1 MELELDRA
9 ALEPIVR
16 RALARPVTL
25 DAWRAVPFS
34 YQVTNPLSA
43 GIWRI
48 SGAARD
54 GAADVGWSVIL
65 KVALSDYEVLLSR
78 YPAAFRPELEHAYLW
93 DREVLAYESGI
104 FDRLPRGLAAPR
116 LFHADRRADSC
127 WLWLEDLGDGGG
139 QWDVARYALAARH
152 LGRFNGAFPSG
163 SFDAPW
169 LTRDWIGT
177 WILRGFGSR
186 GAAVVEN
193 DAIWAHPFVREGF
206 GAGTRERLRAFLAV
220 RERIVQRL
228 NARPHALGHLD
239 AFRKNLFDRVNE
251 AGERETAA
259 IDWSYLGYG
268 PIGAELGH
276 LVIGSVAFADYRQD
290 IRELASACVPAYLDG
305 LRESGWKGNE
315 ADVREGYALSAAR
328 WVSMLGWLTS
338 VLDPRRQQQVEIWMG
353 QPLAE
358 GVAQAGART
367 AYLLDL
373 LDGAMS

>member
-1 MELELDRA
+1 MELELDA
-9 ALEPIVR
+9 ATLEPIVR
-16 RALARPVTL
+16 SALDRTVAL
-25 DAWRAVPFS
+25 DEWRAIPFS

-43 GIWRI
+43 GIWRVA
-48 SGAARD
+48 GTARD
-54 GAADVGWSVIL
+54 DDATVDWSVIL
-65 KVALSDYEVLLSR
+65 KVALSDYDVLLSR
-78 YPAAFRPELEHAYLW
+78 FPPDLRPELEHAYLW

-104 FDRLPRGLAAPR
+104 FDGLPSGLAAPR
-116 LFHADRRADSC
+116 LYLADRRADSC

-152 LGRFNGAFPSG
+152 LGRFNGTFPEG
-163 SFDAPW
+163 SFDRPW

-177 WILRGFGSR
+177 WIVRGFGSR
-186 GAAVVEN
+186 GAVVIEN
-193 DAIWAHPFVREGF
+193 DAIWAHPFVRDGF
-206 GAGTRERLRAFLAV
+206 APQTRDRLRRYLAG
-220 RERIVQRL
+220 RERIVERL
-228 NARPHALGHLD
+228 NARPHTLAHLD
-239 AFRKNLFDRVNE
+239 AFRKNLFDRTSA
-251 AGERETAA
+251 AGDRETAV

-290 IRELASACVPAYLDG
+290 IRILADACLPAYLDG
-305 LRESGWKGNE
+305 LREAGWNGSE

-338 VLDPRRQQQVEIWMG
+338 VLDPARQQQMETWMG

-358 GVAQAGART
+358 SIAQAGTRT
-367 AYLLDL
+367 TYLVDL

>member
-1 MELELDRA
+1 MELQLDDA
-9 ALEPIVR
+9 TLAPIVESALGR
-16 RALARPVTL
+16 RATIG
-25 DAWRAVPFS
+25 AWHAVPFS

-48 SGAARD
+48 SGTADD
-54 GAADVGWSVIL
+54 GGAPLDWSVIL
-65 KVALSDYEVLLSR
+65 KVALSDYDVLLKRFPSELR
-78 YPAAFRPELEHAYLW
+78 QELEHAYLW

-104 FDRLPRGLAAPR
+104 FDRLPPGLVAPR
-116 LFHADRRADSC
+116 LFLADRRADSC

-152 LGRFNGAFPSG
+152 LGRFNGAFPEG
-163 SFDAPW
+163 AFDAPW

-186 GAAVVEN
+186 GAVVVEN
-193 DAIWAHPFVREGF
+193 DAIWAHPLVRDGF
-206 GAGTRERLRAFLAV
+206 AAGARERLRRFLNY

-239 AFRKNLFDRVNE
+239 AFRKNLFDRTTA
-251 AGERETAA
+251 AGRRETAV

-290 IRELASACVPAYLDG
+290 IRALADACIPAYLDA
-305 LRESGWKGNE
+305 LRDVGWKGSV

-328 WVSMLGWLTS
+328 WVSMLGWLS
-338 VLDPRRQQQVEIWMG
+338 AVLDPARQQQMETWMG

-358 GVAQAGART
+358 SVAQAGART
-367 AYLLDL
+367 TYLLDL
-373 LDGAMS
+373 LEGALG

>member
-1 MELELDRA
+1 MELDLDA
-9 ALEPIVR
+9 ATLGPIVR
-16 RALARPVTL
+16 RAVDRPVRL
-25 DAWRAVPFS
+25 GDWNAVPFS

-48 SGAARD
+48 GGTARD
-54 GAADVGWSVIL
+54 GGTPVDWSVIL
-65 KVALSDYEVLLSR
+65 KIALSDYDVLLSR
-78 YPAAFRPELEHAYLW
+78 YPAALRPELEHAYLW

-104 FDRLPRGLAAPR
+104 FEQLPPGLRAPR
-116 LFHADRRADSC
+116 LFLADRRADSC

-152 LGRFNGAFPSG
+152 LGRFNGAFPEG
-163 SFDAPW
+163 SFSAPW
-169 LTRDWIGT
+169 LTHDWIGT
-177 WILRGFGSR
+177 WTLRGFGSR
-186 GAAVVEN
+186 GAPVVEN
-193 DAIWAHPFVREGF
+193 DAIWAHALVRKGF
-206 GAGTRERLRAFLAV
+206 APDTRDRLRRYLAG
-220 RERIVQRL
+220 RERIVERL
-228 NARPHALGHLD
+228 NARQHVLAHLD
-239 AFRKNLFDRVNE
+239 AFRKNLFDRTGE
-251 AGERETAA
+251 AGERETAV

-290 IRELASACVPAYLDG
+290 IRALADACLPAYLQG
-305 LRESGWKGNE
+305 LRESGWAGDD

-338 VLDPRRQQQVEIWMG
+338 VLDPARQQQLEMWMG

-358 GVAQAGART
+358 SVAQAGDRT
-367 AYLLDL
+367 TYLLDL